1 MFFTE
6 LARRTMAKKK
16 AAKKK
21 AGQRSSGTDNK
32 NINLRTNM
40 MKALAGILFLAVSV
54 IAAGYFIQK
63 YFPLASFQPATP
75 VEPKVAQKARPRAST
90 PTYEIYTGH
99 DRTVPSDRVVRK
111 PAPGDLPRV
120 ALIIDDFGYDSGIA
134 RKFSELGVEI
144 TFSILPFS
152 PQRTKIARLAHE
164 KNFEIMLHLP
174 LEPIEYPRVDPGEGV
189 LLASMV
195 PDVLIAQLEK
205 DLDSVPYIRGVNNHM
220 GSRITTMSTKMYQ
233 IFSILKKREL
243 FFVDSRT
250 SKDSLCKPSARL
262 LKIPFGERD
271 VFLDHSVSPDA
282 IRKQLR
288 RLVKVAQRQ
297 GQAIGIGHPH
307 KTTYRVLAEELP
319 GIRSKVRFV
328 KASSIVEIIGG

>member
-1 MFFTE
+1 
-6 LARRTMAKKK
+6 MAKKK

-21 AGQRSSGTDNK
+21 TGQRSPQKTDGTK
-32 NINLRTNM
+32 INLRTNLI
-40 MKALAGILFLAVSV
+40 KALAGIFFLAVMV
-54 IAAGYFIQK
+54 VLAGYFIQT
-63 YFPLASFQPATP
+63 YFPLASFQPAKP
-75 VEPKVAQKARPRAST
+75 AEPKPTGRTRPKQSVPA
-90 PTYEIYTGH
+90 YEIYTGH

-120 ALIIDDFGYDSGIA
+120 ALIIDDFGYDSIIA

-144 TFSILPFS
+144 TFSILPYS
-152 PQRTKIARLAHE
+152 PQRAKIARVAHE

-174 LEPIEYPRVDPGEGV
+174 LEPVEYPRVDPGEGV
-189 LLASMV
+189 LLAAMS
-195 PDVLIAQLEK
+195 PDMLIEQLK
-205 DLDSVPYIRGVNNHM
+205 LDLDSVPYIRGVNNHM
-220 GSRITTMSTKMYQ
+220 GSRVTTMSTKMYQ

-243 FFVDSRT
+243 FFIDSRT

-271 VFLDHSVSPDA
+271 VFLDHSDSPDA

-288 RLVKVAQRQ
+288 RLVRVAQRQ

-307 KTTYRVLAEELP
+307 KSTYRVLAEELP
-319 GIRSKVRFV
+319 GIKSQVRFV
-328 KASSIVEIIGG
+328 KASSIVEIIGD